1 MNKLMSMGDETRLL
15 WKRERPFHC
24 LRNMIHSLSSS
35 RHSREREIRSS
46 SAWAEEVSKRR
57 CEIKGRPWGM
67 MRMAK
72 FKCPSSD
79 RRSRLQQ
86 HWLSMRVE
94 ATWIILSI
102 FSFGSETWN
111 LTESRLMPR
120 NSMDVAGP
128 RVFSWAMGIP
138 SSENT
143 FWTLRMWTAGMASG
157 GEMIKK
163 SSRRWMRWGIA

>member
-1 MNKLMSMGDETRLL
+1 MNRLMSMGDETRLL

-46 SAWAEEVSKRR
+46 SAWAEKANKRR

-72 FKCPSSD
+72 FKCRSSD
-79 RRSRLQQ
+79 RRSCLQQ

-94 ATWIILSI
+94 ATRIILSI
-102 FSFGSETWN
+102 FSFGSETCN

-138 SSENT
+138 SSEKT
-143 FWTLRMWTAGMASG
+143 FWTLRMWAAGMASG
-157 GEMIKK
+157 G
-163 SSRRWMRWGIA
+163 RND